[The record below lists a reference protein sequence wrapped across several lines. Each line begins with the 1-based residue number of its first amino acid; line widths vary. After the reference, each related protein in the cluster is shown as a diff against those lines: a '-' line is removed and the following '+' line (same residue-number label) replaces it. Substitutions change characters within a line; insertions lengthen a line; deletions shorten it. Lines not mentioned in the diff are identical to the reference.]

1 MSTEINIET
10 LEQLLSYEPETGTLT
25 WKERPLE
32 LCSSEGLMK
41 RFNTLFAG
49 KEAGSTT
56 NTHPELINGYYKREL
71 YLLGKQYRAH
81 RVAWA
86 LYHKEWPSD
95 QIDHINGNAL
105 DNRIE
110 NLRVVTRFDNNKN
123 RKKPSNNTSGF
134 MGVHKHLNKS
144 SFKWRAQIW
153 DSNTRKLVH
162 LGSFSNIEDA
172 VAARAAAEIEH
183 GYHEN
188 HGRELVD
195 HDGH

>member
-10 LEQLLSYEPETGTLT
+10 LDQLLSYDHETGTLT

-32 LCSSEGLMK
+32 LCASESYMN
-41 RFNTLFAG
+41 RFNNRWAG
-49 KEAGSTT
+49 KEAGAIT
-56 NTHPELINGYYKREL
+56 NTHPELVNGYYKREL
-71 YLLGKQYRAH
+71 NLLSKKYRAH

-86 LYHKEWPSD
+86 LHHKEWPSD

-134 MGVHKHLNKS
+134 MGVHINKRTS
-144 SFKWRAQIW
+144 KWTAQIW
-153 DSNTRKLVH
+153 DSNICKLLH
-162 LGSFSNIEDA
+162 LGTFSNIEDA
-172 VAARAAAEIEH
+172 VAARAAADIEH

>member
-134 MGVHKHLNKS
+134 MGVHINKRTS
-144 SFKWRAQIW
+144 KWTAQIW
-153 DSNTRKLVH
+153 DSNIRKLLH
-162 LGSFSNIEDA
+162 LGTFSSIEDA